1 MLPIRD
7 DNPATRFP
15 FVTFLL
21 IAANIAVFFIQMRIQ
36 VVQGPDLA
44 EAFVFKYALIPTR
57 DFAHGLHSFRPYIFS
72 MFMHGGLLHVFF
84 NLWTL
89 WIFGDNVESE
99 MGAVRFLAFYLLSG
113 LVAALTHCYLAPV
126 SQVPVVG
133 ASGAI
138 AGVMGAYLFLFPRAR
153 IRMFTLLVFWP
164 IFFEIPAFVFLI
176 FWFVGQVASGM
187 QMAQMGQAAQDVGG
201 VAFSAH
207 VGGFVA
213 GLLLLPFFKA
223 GRPKRRLATKR

>member
-15 FVTFLL
+15 FITFFL
-21 IAANIAVFFIQMRIQ
+21 IAVNIAVYVLQMRMQILL
-36 VVQGPDLA
+36 GSDLA
-44 EAFVFKYALIPTR
+44 ESFIIKNALVPAR
-57 DFAHGLHSFRPYIFS
+57 DFGHGLHSLRPFINS

-99 MGAVRFLAFYLLSG
+99 MGPVRFLAFYLLAG
-113 LVAALTHCYLAPV
+113 LIAAFTHCYLAPT
-126 SQVPVVG
+126 SHVPVVG

-138 AGVMGAYLFLFPRAR
+138 AGVMGAYLFLFPRAK
-153 IRMFTLLVFWP
+153 IRMFTLLIFWP

-176 FWFVGQVASGM
+176 FWFVGQVFSGM

-213 GLLLLPFFKA
+213 GLVLLPFFKT
-223 GRPKRRLATKR
+223 GRPKRARG